1 MTYGEVMKRMYWT
14 NPDVF
19 ETEVEVK
26 AFDDCKVTIDP
37 IIFHPDEGGQPADKG
52 TIGQANVCNV
62 EIINGQIIHTLDSP
76 LGDGKY
82 IARVDRQHRFYTA
95 SQHTAQ
101 HIVSGI
107 ADERFEGDLFV
118 EMGWG
123 YSEYTPME
131 SDTLKVGDH
140 DLIEILRRYEGKEI
154 TLFAFNEPSNILDDS
169 EWREVKAE
177 EENSNNSQQTNGAS
191 S

>member
-1 MTYGEVMKRMYWT
+1 MRLKFKGIVESGDDSRCSGDDEYKDGAIFIGGADVVAEMY
-14 NPDVF
+14 N
-19 ETEVEVK
+19 
-26 AFDDCKVTIDP
+26 
-37 IIFHPDEGGQPADKG
+37 H
-52 TIGQANVCNV
+52 
-62 EIINGQIIHTLDSP
+62 SS
-76 LGDGKY
+76 
-82 IARVDRQHRFYTA
+82 RFTF
-95 SQHTAQ
+95 
-101 HIVSGI
+101 GI